1 MIASPSL
8 PQIRKVVSDMPN
20 STPVIP
26 TSVTVHLGPPASSAQ
41 NVTLSFADYIKNVAS
56 SEIYPTW
63 PDAAL
68 RANIYAQISYT
79 LNRIFT
85 EYYPSRGY
93 DFDITN
99 DIGRDQSFVYGRDIF
114 QNISQIVDEIFD
126 SYIRRENSVEPLF
139 AAYCDGE
146 EVTCDGLSQWG
157 SVPLAESG
165 MTPLEI
171 LKYYYGENIEIVEDV
186 PVENVDGSVPSAPL
200 GFGSAGIEVELL
212 QRRLNR
218 ISANYPAIPKIYP
231 VDGVFGN
238 ETEEAVKV
246 FQEVFNLTPDGIVG
260 RATWYRILNIY
271 TSVKRLSD
279 LNSEGLT
286 IEELQTGYESELSE
300 GSMGNGVRVIQ
311 YFLRYIADFVG
322 TVPSLTVDGD
332 YGPGTASAVRAFQ
345 TTYGIPATGVVDLV
359 TYNTLYNVYT
369 GLLESVDLRFREGV
383 VLPFP
388 GITLRIGAEGED
400 VTLLQNYLNE
410 ISERYPAI
418 PSIPATGYFGTQ
430 TAAAVTAFQETFG
443 IPGTPGVV
451 TATEWDA
458 ITGVYEDVYLGNIA
472 TEGQYPGRPIGG

>member
-1 MIASPSL
+1 
-8 PQIRKVVSDMPN
+8 MPN
-20 STPVIP
+20 GSVPVIP
-26 TSVTVHLGPPASSAQ
+26 STVTVHLGPASSDAQ
-41 NVTLSFADYIKNVAS
+41 NITLPFASYIKNVAS

-79 LNRIFT
+79 LNRIYT

-93 DFDITN
+93 NFDITN

-126 SYIRRENSVEPLF
+126 SYIRREDSVEPLF

-146 EVTCDGLSQWG
+146 EVTCNGLSQWG
-157 SVPLAESG
+157 TVTLAEQG

-171 LKYYYGENIEIVEDV
+171 LQYYYGDNIEIVNNV
-186 PVENVDGSVPSAPL
+186 PVADVNESVPSAPL

-218 ISANYPAIPKIYP
+218 IAANYPAIPKIQP
-231 VDGVFGN
+231 VDGVYGN
-238 ETEEAVKV
+238 ETVNAVRT

-260 RATWYRILNIY
+260 RATWYRILTIY
-271 TSVKRLSD
+271 ASVKRLAD
-279 LNSEGLT
+279 LNSEG
-286 IEELQTGYESELSE
+286 ISIDELQTGYESELSE
-300 GSMGNGVRVIQ
+300 GSSGNGVRVVQ
-311 YFLRYIADFVG
+311 YLLRYVANFVG
-322 TVPSLTVDGD
+322 TIPSLTVDGSF
-332 YGPGTASAVRAFQ
+332 GPATIASVRGFQ
-345 TTYGIPATGVVDLV
+345 STYGIPVTGVVDLV

-369 GLLESVDLRFREGV
+369 GLIESLDLTFREGV

-388 GITLRIGAEGED
+388 GITLRTGAEGED
-400 VTLLQNYLNE
+400 VALLQNYLNE
-410 ISERYPAI
+410 IAERYPSI
-418 PSIPATGYFGTQ
+418 PAIPATGYFGSQ

-458 ITGVYEDVYLGNIA
+458 ITSVYEDIYLGTSA
-472 TEGQYPGRPIGG
+472 AEGQYSGNAIGG

>member
-1 MIASPSL
+1 
-8 PQIRKVVSDMPN
+8 MPTG
-20 STPVIP
+20 TPIIP
-26 TSVTVHLGPPASSAQ
+26 ASVTVHLGPADANAQ
-41 NVTLSFADYIKNVAS
+41 NVTLSFSDYIKNVAS

-63 PDAAL
+63 PEAAL

-79 LNRIFT
+79 LNRIYT

-93 DFDITN
+93 NFDITN

-126 SYIRRENSVEPLF
+126 SYIRREGAVEPLF

-157 SVPLAESG
+157 TVPLAEDG
-165 MTPLEI
+165 LTPIEI
-171 LKYYYGENIEIVEDV
+171 LRYFYGDDIEIVEDV
-186 PVENVDGSVPSAPL
+186 PVADVNDSVPTAPL

-218 ISANYPAIPKIYP
+218 ISTNYPAIPKIYP
-231 VDGVFGN
+231 TDGVYGN
-238 ETEEAVKV
+238 ETVEAVRV

-260 RATWYRILNIY
+260 RATWYRILSIY
-271 TSVKRLSD
+271 ASVKRLSD
-279 LNSEGLT
+279 LNSEGLS
-286 IEELQTGYESELSE
+286 IDELQTGYDRELSL
-300 GSMGNGVRVIQ
+300 GSSGNGVRVVQ
-311 YFLRYIADFVG
+311 YLLRYISDFVG
-322 TVPSLTVDGD
+322 TVPTLTVDGS
-332 YGPGTASAVRAFQ
+332 YGPTTETVVRAFQ
-345 TTYGIPATGVVDLV
+345 STYGIPVTGVVDLV

-369 GLLESVDLRFREGV
+369 GLIESLDLTFREGV

-410 ISERYPAI
+410 IAESY
-418 PSIPATGYFGTQ
+418 PSIPEIPVTGYFGNQ
-430 TAAAVTAFQETFG
+430 TAAAVTAFQQQFG

-458 ITGVYEDVYLGNIA
+458 ITSVYEDLYVGTNVV
-472 TEGQYPGRPIGG
+472 EGQYPGRPIGG